1 MATRFE
7 LVLDHEK
14 FRFVLRAADG
24 QVLLNGLPGTSKIM
38 VQNDILHL
46 RSALRD
52 GANLVPHRAADGSC
66 FLTVKD
72 KDGAVLAR
80 SPQVATDAAL
90 AEMAQAI
97 PALAAKA
104 PIVDLTKHA
113 PAH

>member
-7 LVLDHEK
+7 LILDHEK

-24 QVLLNGLPGTSKIM
+24 RALLTGLPATSKIM

-52 GANLVPHRAADGSC
+52 GANLVPHRAADGGA

-72 KDGAVLAR
+72 KDGAVLAK
-80 SPQVATDAAL
+80 SCHLPAETAL
-90 AEMAQAI
+90 PELAQAI
-97 PALAAKA
+97 AAAAAKA